1 MLGLRRSAATLFDIS
16 QSLLRNVTFHGVRVQ
31 GIRVGNAEVPNNKPL
46 KTGLQEVY
54 GIGRRKSHQ
63 VLCELGI
70 TNKLARDLTG
80 KELIDLREEV
90 GQHQHGDEL
99 RRRVGSEIQRLV
111 EVDCYRGSRH
121 RHGMP
126 CRGQRTKT
134 NARTKK
140 GKSVAIA
147 GKKKA
152 PRK

>member
-1 MLGLRRSAATLFDIS
+1 MFGLRRSAASLFDHS
-16 QSLLRNVTFHGVRVQ
+16 QSLLRNLSFHGLRVQ
-31 GIRVGNAEVPNNKPL
+31 GIRVGNAEVPNHKPL

-63 VLCELGI
+63 VLCGLGI

-90 GQHQHGDEL
+90 GMHQHGDEL

-140 GKSVAIA
+140 GKRVAIA

>member
-1 MLGLRRSAATLFDIS
+1 MLGLRRSAATLFDHS
-16 QSLLRNVTFHGVRVQ
+16 QTLLRNLSFHGLRVQ
-31 GIRVGNAEVPNNKPL
+31 GIRVGNAEVPNHKPL

-63 VLCELGI
+63 VLCGLGI
-70 TNKLARDLTG
+70 TNKLSLLTSV
-80 KELIDLREEV
+80 KKLACTNMV
-90 GQHQHGDEL
+90 MNW
-99 RRRVGSEIQRLV
+99 RRVGSEIQRLV

-140 GKSVAIA
+140 GKRVASRTA
-147 GKKKA
+147 KTFL
-152 PRK
+152 

>member
-1 MLGLRRSAATLFDIS
+1 MLGLRRSAATLFDHS
-16 QSLLRNVTFHGVRVQ
+16 QSLLRNLSFHGLRVQ
-31 GIRVGNAEVPNNKPL
+31 GIRVGNAEVPNHKPL

-63 VLCELGI
+63 VLCGLGI

-90 GQHQHGDEL
+90 GMHQHGDEL
-99 RRRVGSEIQRLV
+99 ERVGSEIQRLV

-140 GKSVAIA
+140 GKRVAIA